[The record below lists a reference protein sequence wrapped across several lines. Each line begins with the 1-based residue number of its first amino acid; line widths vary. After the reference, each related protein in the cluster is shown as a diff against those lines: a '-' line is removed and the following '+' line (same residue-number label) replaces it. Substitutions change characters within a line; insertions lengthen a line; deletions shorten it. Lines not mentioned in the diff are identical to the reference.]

1 MNLVK
6 KFSVFALMIATVVS
20 MSGGLTVKAA
30 GNYSA
35 GSLLAKA
42 NTPGAAVYYIGSDGM
57 KYVFPDVKTY
67 NTWYENFDNVV
78 KVSVSELDMY
88 PDGGAVTYREGSYL
102 VTHADTA
109 KVYAIEPGGTLRWIP
124 TAETAAALYGANWGS
139 KVMDVIPGF
148 FSSSYTMG
156 SDLGSTLPTG
166 TIAMEQ
172 GGTTYYR
179 IDGTTKRP
187 FASMDAF
194 EANNFNLDFVVTA
207 DLSGYTTGTSITGQE
222 TALSGFMPAE
232 GNGNGNQTGGNL
244 SVSLASKTPSAMPI
258 PYNVQG
264 FVYTTLKLT
273 AGSQA
278 VDVTGVTVKRTGLGF
293 NDDFERVYV
302 EVDGMRHG
310 TKRTLGSDGEA
321 DVNFATTASKITV
334 PAGQTVYLDI
344 VADMSAYNVI
354 NTVTTPTSGNYSALQ
369 VTEIQTNGS
378 TSGSLPV
385 TGNYMTVT
393 SISVATAE
401 VDINNNEGEVT
412 IGEEQVEV
420 GMFTVTNESTDED
433 ISFEAIAL
441 KNFGTADNTEVI
453 NYTLYNED
461 DEAISDAVEATGDD
475 FVLLTLDD
483 AMLLE
488 DGESHEFTVKADIS
502 SGKDETVKLG
512 LDDVTDFQA
521 TGLDNN
527 FSVTAALAES
537 LTADD
542 YTIVGGDLTISKAS
556 NNPSNQ
562 EVAPETDNVVF
573 LLANAEAADEA
584 IVVTE
589 LDLTCTD
596 SGNSGAGECDDLE
609 DITIYLDDVVVA
621 GPISGT
627 DTANSNGTI
636 TFEDE
641 FEVFGEQV
649 LKVVADIG
657 EMASG
662 TYTISL
668 NSDSILAED
677 AEGDDIADEEIVGSA
692 NGNSVSVAVGTATLV
707 KDGTYGNQTMVAGAE
722 GFLVG
727 RFILEASDYEDVRI
741 SNYKVQLLTTGD
753 LAISDIDEFWISEST
768 SRKSSSLTATSTFTV
783 SQTLEAGEHKV
794 ISVYATIDSAFASTG
809 TIRVGGISAAI
820 RGDVSSETET
830 VVTYV
835 GQSIS
840 VAAGDLILTNVADD
854 DMESKTVIGGNTYE
868 VGKWNLESDNVG
880 HTITKVIVEAHKTN
894 TTNTTAVIA
903 AELNGVA
910 GTVVNGRVEFDTD
923 IRVDSEEDID
933 LVLEATFNDDFN
945 TVTSGADLEFAIVGL
960 EYTADND
967 TSLVESNDYSSTGEL
982 MYVRKSDVTVT
993 TVAKDTTLTATTK
1006 MMDITFTA
1014 DAVGKV
1020 NIETATFE
1028 FNFHDDTVVSGATL
1042 TIDKVELKTSS
1053 GAVVTSTLGTVP
1065 AGWDADDYEDGLEVK
1080 LTNLG
1085 LEIAAGTSKT
1095 YTLVITVANYAT
1107 EDYINVKMLEDTST
1121 ANTYFSWDDDE
1132 SASLV
1137 SGWLVDGLES
1147 DVYEALRP

>member
-30 GNYSA
+30 GNYNA

-42 NTPGAAVYYIGSDGM
+42 GVSGAAVYYIGSDGM

-78 KVSVSELDMY
+78 KVSVAELDMY
-88 PDGGAVTYREGSYL
+88 PDGGAVTYRAGMDL
-102 VTHADTA
+102 VTNENSA
-109 KVYAIEPGGTLRWIP
+109 KVYAVEPGGVLRWIP
-124 TAETAAALYGANWGS
+124 TAETASALYGANWGS
-139 KVMDVIPGF
+139 KVKNVIPGF
-148 FSSSYTMG
+148 FSSSYTVG

-172 GGTTYYR
+172 GGTTYYY
-179 IDGTTKRP
+179 ISGTTKRP

-194 EANNFNLDFVVTA
+194 EANNFNLDYVVTA
-207 DLSGYTTGTSITGQE
+207 NLSGYTAGTSITGGE
-222 TALSGFMPAE
+222 LALSGFMPAE
-232 GNGNGNQTGGNL
+232 GGGQTPVGGNL
-244 SVSLASKTPSAMPI
+244 SVSLASKTPGAMPI

-273 AGSQA
+273 AGSSA

-293 NDDFERVYV
+293 NDDFTRVYV

-310 TKRTLGSDGEA
+310 TKRTLGSDGKA

-334 PAGQTVYLDI
+334 PAGQTVYLDV
-344 VADMSAYNVI
+344 VADMSALDGS
-354 NTVTTPTSGNYSALQ
+354 TPTSGNYSALQ
-369 VTEIQTNGS
+369 VTAIETNGS

-393 SISVATAE
+393 SISVAEAT
-401 VDINNNEGEVT
+401 VDINNNDGEVT

-420 GMFTVTNESTDED
+420 GMFIVTNDSDDED

-527 FSVTAALAES
+527 FSVTASLNEALA
-537 LTADD
+537 ADD
-542 YTIVGGDLTISKAS
+542 YTIAGGSLNISKAS

-573 LLANAEAADEA
+573 LLANAEATDEA

-596 SGNSGAGECDDLE
+596 AGNSGAGECDDLE

-627 DTANSNGTI
+627 DTANVNGTI

-657 EMASG
+657 ELASG

-668 NSDSILAED
+668 NSSSILAED
-677 AEGDDIADEEIVGSA
+677 AEGDDIHTDEIVGNA

-707 KDGTYGNQTMVAGAE
+707 KDGTYGNQTMVAGTE

-727 RFILEASDYEDVRI
+727 RFVLEASDYEDVKI
-741 SNYKVQLLTTGD
+741 SNYKAQLLTTGD

-794 ISVYATIDSAFASTG
+794 ISVYATIDSAFATTG
-809 TIRVGGISAAI
+809 TIKVGGISAAI
-820 RGDVSSETET
+820 RGDVSGETET
-830 VVTYV
+830 VVAYV
-835 GQSIS
+835 GQVIS

-854 DMESKTVIGGNTYE
+854 SMESKTVIGGNTYE

-923 IRVDSEEDID
+923 IRVDSEEDVD
-933 LVLEATFNDDFN
+933 VVLEATFNDDFN
-945 TVTSGADLEFAIVGL
+945 TVASGSDLEFAIVGL

-993 TVAKDTTLTATTK
+993 TAAKDTTLTATTK

-1014 DAVGKV
+1014 DEAGKV
-1020 NIETATFE
+1020 NIETATFF
-1028 FNFHDDTVVSGATL
+1028 FNFHDDTVVALSTL
-1042 TIDKVELKTSS
+1042 TIDKVELKNAS
-1053 GAVVTSTLGTVP
+1053 GAVVTSTISVTP
-1065 AGWDADDYEDGLEVK
+1065 AGWDADDHANGVAIK
-1080 LTNLG
+1080 LTG
-1085 LEIAAGTSKT
+1085 IDEEIAAGTSKT

-1107 EDYINVKMLEDTST
+1107 DDYINVKMMEDTGT
-1121 ANTYFSWDDDE
+1121 GNAYFSWDDDE
-1132 SASLV
+1132 SSSWI

-1147 DVYEALRP
+1147 DVYEADRV